1 MVIQNLKNLLVESRV
16 ITCYLAPKS
25 WYVHDSEGSNS
36 SNYCI
41 DWNTDDEIEV
51 FGVPSSYSQPRE
63 ESYEQS
69 VAESSTSGS
78 NAKHA
83 KMIHNFVGMGFSR
96 ETVIKA
102 INENGGD
109 NEEEIMDTLLTLT
122 AEKPST
128 EENDEILSVLVDMGY
143 AFEDASTAID
153 KYGPK
158 AEISDLADFISASQL
173 EKEIDSL
180 QDLTKIKHVASVDT
194 NTEPS
199 DQSYL
204 HASKK
209 VKLHHNKWK
218 DKISWAKEKT
228 ASSVDMGMI
237 HPPGP
242 MTGFGVPNEV
252 SQVISRELPSEV
264 ADKPYFYFENV
275 ALAPKGV
282 WNNISRFLFEI
293 EPEFVDSKYFCAAMR
308 KRGYIHNL
316 PIHNRSP
323 LLPIPPLT
331 IGEAFP
337 STEKWWPSWD
347 KRTKLNC
354 LLTSTAPGTVTDRIR
369 KTLEKFDDEPPQN
382 VQENVLQEI
391 KKWNLVWVGK
401 NKLAPLEPDEYE
413 MLLGFP
419 KDHTRGGGVTR
430 TDRYK
435 SLGNAFQVDTV
446 AYHLSV
452 LKDRFPNGINV
463 LSLFSGIG
471 GAEVALDRL
480 GIMLKNVVS
489 VEIAE
494 VNRNIIHCWWEQ
506 TNQKGNLIEVEDVQ
520 KVSSNQLRQW
530 ITKFGGFDLIIG
542 GSPCNNFSGSNR
554 VSRHGLEG
562 KQSSL
567 FYEYYRILEAV
578 MEMQKND
585 PQGDNKVQ

>member
-1 MVIQNLKNLLVESRV
+1 M
-16 ITCYLAPKS
+16 
-25 WYVHDSEGSNS
+25 
-36 SNYCI
+36 
-41 DWNTDDEIEV
+41 EV
-51 FGVPSSYSQPRE
+51 FGVPSSYSQE

-69 VAESSTSGS
+69 VAESSTRSL

-83 KMIHNFVGMGFSR
+83 NMIRNFVGMGFSR
-96 ETVIKA
+96 ETVIRA
-102 INENGGD
+102 INENGRGD
-109 NEEEIMDTLLTLT
+109 DEEEIMDTLLTLT

-128 EENDEILSVLVDMGY
+128 EENDEILSILVDMGY

-194 NTEPS
+194 QTEVS
-199 DQSYL
+199 K
-204 HASKK
+204 ASTFI
-209 VKLHHNKWK
+209 KLCYNCC
-218 DKISWAKEKT
+218 
-228 ASSVDMGMI
+228 SSI
-237 HPPGP
+237 Q
-242 MTGFGVPNEV
+242 TRFGVPNEV

-323 LLPIPPLT
+323 VLPIPPLT
-331 IGEAFP
+331 IREAFP

-354 LLTSTAPGTVTDRIR
+354 LLTGTAPGTVTDRLR

-419 KDHTRGGGVTR
+419 KDHTRGGGITR

-446 AYHLSV
+446 SYHLSV

-567 FYEYYRILEAV
+567 FFEYYRILEAV
-578 MEMQKND
+578 IEMQKND
-585 PQGDNKVQ
+585 PQGNNKVQ

>member
-1 MVIQNLKNLLVESRV
+1 
-16 ITCYLAPKS
+16 
-25 WYVHDSEGSNS
+25 
-36 SNYCI
+36 
-41 DWNTDDEIEV
+41 
-51 FGVPSSYSQPRE
+51 
-63 ESYEQS
+63 
-69 VAESSTSGS
+69 
-78 NAKHA
+78 
-83 KMIHNFVGMGFSR
+83 MIHHFVGMGFSR

-102 INENGGD
+102 INENEGD
-109 NEEEIMDTLLTLT
+109 NDEDIMETLLSLT

-128 EENDEILSVLVDMGY
+128 GENDEILSILVDMGFT
-143 AFEDASTAID
+143 FEEACTAID
-153 KYGPK
+153 KCGPK
-158 AEISDLADFISASQL
+158 AEIGDLADFISASQL
-173 EKEIDSL
+173 EEEIDSL
-180 QDLTKIKHVASVDT
+180 QDLPRNKRVATADT
-194 NTEPS
+194 QTEQS
-199 DQSYL
+199 DYL
-204 HASKK
+204 HTSKK
-209 VKLHHNKWK
+209 VKLH
-218 DKISWAKEKT
+218 DKKGKYRISWSKEKVT
-228 ASSVDMGMI
+228 SAVDMGMI
-237 HPPGP
+237 HHPPGP
-242 MTGFGVPNEV
+242 MTGFGVPNEA
-252 SQVISRELPSEV
+252 SKVISRELPSEV
-264 ADKPYFYFENV
+264 TGKPYFYFENV

-282 WNNISRFLFEI
+282 WNNISRFLYEI

-316 PIHNRSP
+316 PIHNRFS

-331 IGEAFP
+331 IREAFP
-337 STEKWWPSWD
+337 STQKWWPSWD

-354 LLTSTAPGTVTDRIR
+354 LLTGIGPGTVTDRIR
-369 KTLEKFDDEPPQN
+369 KTLEQFDDEPPQN
-382 VQENVLQEI
+382 VQENVLQDI

-430 TDRYK
+430 TERYRA
-435 SLGNAFQVDTV
+435 LGNAFQVDTV

-471 GAEVALDRL
+471 GAEVALHRL

-562 KQSSL
+562 EHSSL

-578 MEMQKND
+578 MEMQKSD
-585 PQGDNKVQ
+585 PE